1 MSDIVF
7 AISDIVFFAMQM
19 PEFLWRNMVLLGDLF
34 VFRKNPVD
42 SIVKETSK
50 ARQIVKKQ

>member
-42 SIVKETSK
+42 FIVK
-50 ARQIVKKQ
+50 